1 MYNERPWTPK
11 SIPLHEEEERLKCHA
26 EGLTDSQAA
35 VRCGI
40 HHSTYHGWR
49 KARGLS
55 LNGDETKRGRAKKPP
70 EKRSVLTAD
79 DIVHYHRN
87 DNTPRETSNKIILKV
102 DINPVLDLPE
112 PTLKLA
118 DSPQGSRMGVV
129 IGSKW
134 DKNRELT
141 VTAWQDTYANTVK
154 RLVRNG

>member
-55 LNGDETKRGRAKKPP
+55 LNGDETKRGRAKKPIP
-70 EKRSVLTAD
+70 KRSVLGAD

-87 DNTPRETSNKIILKV
+87 DNTPKPDSNKIMLKV
-102 DINPVLDLPE
+102 EINPTLDLPE